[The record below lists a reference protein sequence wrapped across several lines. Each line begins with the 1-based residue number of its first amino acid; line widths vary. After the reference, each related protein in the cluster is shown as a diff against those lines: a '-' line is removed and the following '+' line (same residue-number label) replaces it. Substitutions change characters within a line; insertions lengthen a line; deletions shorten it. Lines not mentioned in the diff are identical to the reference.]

1 MVMAHDFIVAI
12 LYLSHYFINR
22 RTFFI
27 TSHHKFFSP
36 FCLLMSHNMI
46 TSTYIFTNTVY
57 IYINLF
63 FRVTLNINISF
74 RAIKDSR
81 KIHNEDSKLNEKP
94 KRVPSWKR
102 HLIEK
107 KKNKIGKVVK
117 FVALLPWQHTKCHGY
132 AYVYICMSY

>member
-1 MVMAHDFIVAI
+1 M
-12 LYLSHYFINR
+12 L
-22 RTFFI
+22 
-27 TSHHKFFSP
+27 
-36 FCLLMSHNMI
+36 
-46 TSTYIFTNTVY
+46 NT
-57 IYINLF
+57 
-63 FRVTLNINISF
+63 ISY

-117 FVALLPWQHTKCHGY
+117 FVPLLPWQHTKCHGY
-132 AYVYICMSY
+132 TYVYICISYKEVTHSLCFDEFELKIIDLSQKKM